1 MEFRDTQFTGVFAMT
16 SEIYLKIISCNIN
29 IMNTQLHV
37 LTFVTHSEGTYDE
50 LLDDMDNNDVTLNKL
65 GWGKKWIN
73 YIDKLENVKKKIREY
88 SLNDVVIVID
98 AFDTRMTP
106 GHNEREILNIYKE
119 EFGGSGVVFS
129 KDKILGPPILPKEMA
144 KHVAMY
150 FNSRVF
156 NGGDINAGMYIGRVE
171 DLIPLL
177 DAATEVTKECGGDDQ
192 CAFNKLRHLY
202 HIKTD
207 DNFKLFEN
215 VEYENR
221 ENHIDGNKSV
231 FLGYPGSLTYSR
243 LYRGLWD
250 YLPFFWREILILTI
264 LVFLIKL
271 KSIRKIKFPRLK
283 MKIPKFKFRNK
294 IYRK

>member
-1 MEFRDTQFTGVFAMT
+1 MNDTDYFAVFPD
-16 SEIYLKIISCNIN
+16 IQVISQSDDK
-29 IMNTQLHV
+29 TK
-37 LTFVTHSEGTYDE
+37 TYV
-50 LLDDMDNNDVTLNKL
+50 DNLNLMAAHTL
-65 GWGKKWIN
+65 
-73 YIDKLENVKKKIREY
+73 YDKH
-88 SLNDVVIVID
+88 D
-98 AFDTRMTP
+98 
-106 GHNEREILNIYKE
+106 EREILNIYKE

-129 KDKILGPPILPKEMA
+129 KDKMLVPPILPKEMA

-177 DAATEVTKECGGDDQ
+177 DAATEVTKECGGYDQ
-192 CAFNKLRHLY
+192 CAFNKLRRLY

-215 VEYENR
+215 VEYEKR

-271 KSIRKIKFPRLK
+271 KIPILILTILVFLIKLKSIRKIKFPRLK
-283 MKIPKFKFRNK
+283 MKIPKFKFRN
-294 IYRK
+294 YRK